1 MDKSFK
7 ALLMK
12 KLSKLLIKPSN
23 SDTIVSK
30 LGLGSVGNTLNIES
44 IVRIQ
49 TIIFLSLMRSAER
62 RIFLKDKGT
71 IVGNPVWSSLIHTPL
86 GSIV

>member
-1 MDKSFK
+1 MDKSSK

-12 KLSKLLIKPSN
+12 KLSKLLIKPVN
-23 SDTIVSK
+23 SDTIVSSC
-30 LGLGSVGNTLNIES
+30 GLGSVGNTLNIES

-49 TIIFLSLMRSAER
+49 TIIFLSLIRSAER
-62 RIFLKDKGT
+62 RIFLKDKGI
-71 IVGNPVWSSLIHTPL
+71 IVGSPVWSSLIHTPF